1 MSQGTENYSAQ
12 PPQNTAPQAYSGGY
26 DATHPSRPAVG
37 MVQAIKQY
45 FLNYV
50 TFHGRAN
57 RGEFWWPALALLIV
71 NLLIQIPGYLLGS
84 FDPSTGTATMAG
96 PFAVVMWVLALATFL
111 PSIAVAVRRFHDT
124 GRSGWWYLIIL
135 VPLAG
140 PIIWLVLLAGASKP
154 EGVRFDNPD
163 GSQPRVAA

>member
-1 MSQGTENYSAQ
+1 MTQATDNHSAQ
-12 PPQNTAPQAYSGGY
+12 PAYGPAAQPYGDGY
-26 DATHPSRPAVG
+26 NAAHPPRPDVG
-37 MVQAIKQY
+37 MVQAIKQF
-45 FLNYV
+45 FLNYA

-57 RGEFWWPALALLIV
+57 RGEFWWVALASIFV
-71 NLLIQIPGYLLGS
+71 NLAIQIPGYLLGS
-84 FDPSTGTATMAG
+84 VDTSTGTATMAG
-96 PFAVVMWVLALATFL
+96 PFVVLMSLVSLATFL
-111 PSIAVAVRRFHDT
+111 PSLAVAVRRFHDT

-163 GSQPRVAA
+163 GSQPKIAA